1 MKQGNDMINAR
12 VAPADGDGYEAGSL
26 NSSDETLFERI
37 ACRDQLAMRALY
49 ARHSTRVYR
58 FILRLVRD
66 RSVAEDILSDAF
78 LDIWRQASK
87 FEGRASVST
96 WILAIARFKALSHLR
111 RRFEEQLDREIAD
124 TIPDPAEDPEQVLQT
139 KSRTELLRKS
149 IAELPSAQA
158 EVVDLVY
165 HHDKSIAEVAR
176 ITGIPEATVKTRM
189 FYARRKLADLVK
201 AA

>member
-1 MKQGNDMINAR
+1 MINAR

-26 NSSDETLFERI
+26 NPSDETLFERI

-165 HHDKSIAEVAR
+165 YHDKSIAEVAR

>member
-1 MKQGNDMINAR
+1 MKQGNHMINAR
-12 VAPADGDGYEAGSL
+12 VAPADIDGYEAGSP
-26 NSSDETLFERI
+26 NSSDETMLERI

-66 RSVAEDILSDAF
+66 RAVAEDILSDAF

-111 RRFEEQLDREIAD
+111 RRFEEQLDQEIID

-149 IAELPSAQA
+149 IAQLPSAQA

-165 HHDKSIAEVAR
+165 YHDKSIAEVAS
-176 ITGIPEATVKTRM
+176 ITGIREATVKTRM

>member
-1 MKQGNDMINAR
+1 MNQGNDMTNAR
-12 VAPADGDGYEAGSL
+12 VAPAEIGGYEAGSL
-26 NSSDETLFERI
+26 NSSDEILLERI

-58 FILRLVRD
+58 FILRIVRD
-66 RSVAEDILSDAF
+66 RAVAEDILSDAF
-78 LDIWRQASK
+78 LDIWRQATK
-87 FEGRASVST
+87 FEGRASAST
-96 WILAIARFKALSHLR
+96 WILAIARFKVLSHLR
-111 RRFEEQLDREIAD
+111 RRHEEQLEQEIAD

-139 KSRTELLRKS
+139 KSRIELLRKS

-158 EVVDLVY
+158 EVIDLVY
-165 HHDKSIAEVAR
+165 YHDKSIAEVAS

-189 FYARRKLADLVK
+189 FYARRKLADLAK

>member
-1 MKQGNDMINAR
+1 MINAR
-12 VAPADGDGYEAGSL
+12 VSPAEVDSCEAGSL
-26 NSSDETLFERI
+26 NSSDETLLERI

-66 RSVAEDILSDAF
+66 RAAEDVLSDTF

-111 RRFEEQLDREIAD
+111 RRIEEQLDQEIMN
-124 TIPDPAEDPEQVLQT
+124 TVPDPAQDPEQVLQA
-139 KSRTELLRKS
+139 KSRTELLRNS
-149 IAELPSAQA
+149 IAQLPSAQA
-158 EVVDLVY
+158 EVIDLVY
-165 HHDKSIAEVAR
+165 YHDKSIAEVAR

-189 FYARRKLADLVK
+189 FYARCKLADLVK

>member
-1 MKQGNDMINAR
+1 MKQGNDMISAR
-12 VAPADGDGYEAGSL
+12 VAPVDIDGYGAGSL
-26 NSSDETLFERI
+26 NSSDETLVERV
-37 ACRDQLAMRALY
+37 ARGDQLAMRALY

-66 RSVAEDILSDAF
+66 RAVAEDILSDAF

-111 RRFEEQLDREIAD
+111 RRSEEQLDQEVED

-139 KSRTELLRKS
+139 KSRNEVLRKS
-149 IAELPSAQA
+149 IAQLPAAQA

-165 HHDKSIAEVAR
+165 YHDKSIAEVATM
-176 ITGIPEATVKTRM
+176 TGIPEATVKTRM
-189 FYARRKLADLVK
+189 FYARRKLAELLT

>member
-1 MKQGNDMINAR
+1 MKQGNDMISAR
-12 VAPADGDGYEAGSL
+12 VAPADIDGYGAGSL
-26 NSSDETLFERI
+26 NSSDETLVERI
-37 ACRDQLAMRALY
+37 ARRDQLAMCALY

-66 RSVAEDILSDAF
+66 RVVAEDILSDAF

-87 FEGRASVST
+87 FERRASVST

-111 RRFEEQLDREIAD
+111 RRLDGTLDQEIID

-139 KSRTELLRKS
+139 KSRTELLHKS
-149 IAELPSAQA
+149 IAQLPAAQA
-158 EVVDLVY
+158 EVVHLVY
-165 HHDKSIAEVAR
+165 YHDKSIAEVAT

-189 FYARRKLADLVK
+189 FYARRKLAELVK

>member
-1 MKQGNDMINAR
+1 MINAR
-12 VAPADGDGYEAGSL
+12 VSPAEVDSCEAGSL
-26 NSSDETLFERI
+26 NSSDETLLERI

-66 RSVAEDILSDAF
+66 RAAEDVLSDTF

-111 RRFEEQLDREIAD
+111 RRIEEQLDQEIMN
-124 TIPDPAEDPEQVLQT
+124 TVPDPAQDPEQVLQA
-139 KSRTELLRKS
+139 KSRTELLCNS
-149 IAELPSAQA
+149 IAQLPSAQA
-158 EVVDLVY
+158 EVIDLVY
-165 HHDKSIAEVAR
+165 YHDKSIAEVAR

-189 FYARRKLADLVK
+189 FYARCKLADLVK

>member
-165 HHDKSIAEVAR
+165 YHDKSIAEVAR

>member
-1 MKQGNDMINAR
+1 MKGNDMISAR
-12 VAPADGDGYEAGSL
+12 VAPADIDGYGAGSL
-26 NSSDETLFERI
+26 NSSDETLVERI
-37 ACRDQLAMRALY
+37 ARRDQLAMRALY

-58 FILRLVRD
+58 FILSLVRD
-66 RSVAEDILSDAF
+66 RAVAEDILSDAF

-111 RRFEEQLDREIAD
+111 RRSEEQLDQEIAD

-139 KSRTELLRKS
+139 KSRNKVLRES
-149 IAELPSAQA
+149 IAQLPAAQA
-158 EVVDLVY
+158 EVVELVY
-165 HHDKSIAEVAR
+165 YHDKSIAEVAT
-176 ITGIPEATVKTRM
+176 ITRVPEATVKTRM
-189 FYARRKLADLVK
+189 FYARRKLAELVK

>member
-1 MKQGNDMINAR
+1 
-12 VAPADGDGYEAGSL
+12 
-26 NSSDETLFERI
+26 
-37 ACRDQLAMRALY
+37 MRALY

-66 RSVAEDILSDAF
+66 RAVAEDILSDAF

-96 WILAIARFKALSHLR
+96 WILAIARFKVLSHLR
-111 RRFEEQLDREIAD
+111 RRSEEQLDQEIAD
-124 TIPDPAEDPEQVLQT
+124 TIPDPAGDPEQVLQT

-149 IAELPSAQA
+149 IAQLPSAQA

-165 HHDKSIAEVAR
+165 YHDKSIAEVAK

-189 FYARRKLADLVK
+189 FYARRKLADLVR

>member
-1 MKQGNDMINAR
+1 MKQGNDMISTR
-12 VAPADGDGYEAGSL
+12 VAPADIDVYGAGSL
-26 NSSDETLFERI
+26 NFSDETLIERI
-37 ACRDQLAMRALY
+37 ARRDQLAMRALY

-66 RSVAEDILSDAF
+66 RAVAEDILSDAF

-111 RRFEEQLDREIAD
+111 RRSNGTLDQEITD

-139 KSRTELLRKS
+139 KSRTELLHKS
-149 IAELPSAQA
+149 IAQLPAAQA

-165 HHDKSIAEVAR
+165 YHDKSIAEVAR
-176 ITGIPEATVKTRM
+176 ITGVPEATVKTRM
-189 FYARRKLADLVK
+189 FYARRRLAELVK